1 MERNAPDI
9 SFYQTSKQSREQLMK
24 KLILAI
30 AAATLFIGAPAASG
44 NMSATAKSVSV
55 QTDNATEFSSRHRYY
70 RHHHYRR
77 HHVFY
82 RHHHYR
88 RHHVFYR
95 HRHFRH
101 HRAYGYHRHYRH
113 Y

>member
-1 MERNAPDI
+1 MERIALTI
-9 SFYQTSKQSREQLMK
+9 SFYQTSNSLGSKLMK

-30 AAATLFIGAPAASG
+30 AAATLFIGAPAATG
-44 NMSATAKSVSV
+44 NMSAAAKSVSV

-77 HHVFY
+77 HHVYF
-82 RHHHYR
+82 
-88 RHHVFYR
+88 R
-95 HRHFRH
+95 HRHYGYRHFRN

>member
-1 MERNAPDI
+1 MERIALTI
-9 SFYQTSKQSREQLMK
+9 SFYQTSNSLGSKLMK

-30 AAATLFIGAPAASG
+30 AAATLFFSAPAATG
-44 NMSATAKSVSV
+44 NMSASAKSPSV
-55 QTDNATEFSSRHRYY
+55 QTDNSTEFSSRHRYY

-77 HHVFY
+77 HHV
-82 RHHHYR
+82 
-88 RHHVFYR
+88 VYR

>member
-1 MERNAPDI
+1 
-9 SFYQTSKQSREQLMK
+9 MK
-24 KLILAI
+24 KLIVAI
-30 AAATLFIGAPAASG
+30 AAATLFFSAPAATN

-77 HHVFY
+77 HHVYF
-82 RHHHYR
+82 RHRHYG
-88 RHHVFYR
+88 Y
-95 HRHFRH
+95 RHFRH